1 MSLVDDV
8 DVGDAVPVGGD
19 DAAVLAECRR
29 AELSARRVE
38 GELIT
43 ALLEVERARVYLA
56 DGHRCLAAYGR
67 GVHRWDKLTARSRR
81 GLVKLSRRD
90 GRVVDRLVDGRV
102 GVPQA
107 HLIGRLFETPRVGMF
122 VELFL
127 DMFLEWAAML
137 DYADFEEQVR
147 AWRLLVDQ
155 DGSDPER
162 AHRDRSLRVGMSDHR
177 YTVSF
182 EGPAVDGVRLKAM
195 LQRFEDIEWDLDWAH
210 TVNVYGPEGATP
222 ELMPR
227 TAGQRRYDAF
237 QNLLDHVQIPT
248 RRPRVTDD
256 LDDLDDPDF
265 DTDLDDDTVADGV
278 DDGVDDDTVAD
289 GGTNAAANAA
299 TAAARPATG
308 SSGSGSGVGMVV
320 NLIADVDTFLAA
332 LDRMFPSGPGDR
344 SRPFPVPFGP
354 TRARSQSFDGDFVSP
369 HDLVLAALAGQIR
382 VLLTG
387 GDGQVIKMTRRSRFF
402 TGPLRDAALATAT
415 RCGHAG
421 CLVATSCLQVDHWL
435 ADSHGGITEIANSGG
450 GACSHHNNWRYTT
463 NAKLQRHP
471 DGRLTTHRPDGTD
484 IAPPD

>member
-1 MSLVDDV
+1 MSVVDDV

-29 AELSARRVE
+29 AELGVRRAE
-38 GELIT
+38 GELII
-43 ALLEVERARVYLA
+43 ALLAVEAGRVYLA
-56 DGHRCLAAYGR
+56 DGHRCVAAYGR

-81 GLVKLSRRD
+81 GLVRLSRRD
-90 GRVVDRLVDGRV
+90 ARVVDRLVDGRV

-107 HLIGRLFETPRVGMF
+107 HLIGRVFETPRVGMY

-127 DMFLEWAAML
+127 EMFLEWAAML

-162 AHRDRSLRVGMSDHR
+162 AHRDRSMRVGMSDHQ
-177 YTVSF
+177 YTVSL
-182 EGPAVDGVRLKAM
+182 EGPAVDGVRLKTM

-210 TVNVYGPEGATP
+210 TVNVYGPEGASP

-227 TAGQRRYDAF
+227 TPGQRRYDAF

-248 RRPRVTDD
+248 RRPRPEGEV
-256 LDDLDDPDF
+256 DDLDDPDF
-265 DTDLDDDTVADGV
+265 DTAGDMAGDTV
-278 DDGVDDDTVAD
+278 DDG
-289 GGTNAAANAA
+289 GTGDAAAAD
-299 TAAARPATG
+299 AAAGRPTTG
-308 SSGSGSGVGMVV
+308 SSGSSGSGVGMVV

-387 GDGQVIKMTRRSRFF
+387 DDGQVIKMTRRSRFF

-435 ADSHGGITEIANSGG
+435 ADSHGGLTEIANSGG
-450 GACSHHNNWRYTT
+450 GACRHHNNWRYTSA
-463 NAKLQRHP
+463 AKLQRHP

>member
-8 DVGDAVPVGGD
+8 GVGGGVPPGD
-19 DAAVLAECRR
+19 GDAAVLAECRR
-29 AELSARRVE
+29 AELSVRRVE

-90 GRVVDRLVDGRV
+90 GRVVDRLLDGRV

-107 HLIGRLFETPRVGMF
+107 HLIGRVFETPRVGMF

-182 EGPAVDGVRLKAM
+182 EGPAVDGVRLKAL

-210 TVNVYGPEGATP
+210 TVNVYGPDGATP

-227 TAGQRRYDAF
+227 TPGQRRYDAF

-248 RRPRVTDD
+248 RRPRPDGD

-265 DTDLDDDTVADGV
+265 DTDLTTDDIDTADDTADDIADDSDARPEPAAPVATATPAMQACESDDAADGPQRPAS
-278 DDGVDDDTVAD
+278 D
-289 GGTNAAANAA
+289 
-299 TAAARPATG
+299 RPATG
-308 SSGSGSGVGMVV
+308 VAVGDQVGSTGDRVVGVGV
-320 NLIADVDTFLAA
+320 
-332 LDRMFPSGPGDR
+332 G
-344 SRPFPVPFGP
+344 
-354 TRARSQSFDGDFVSP
+354 
-369 HDLVLAALAGQIR
+369 
-382 VLLTG
+382 G
-387 GDGQVIKMTRRSRFF
+387 GDGGQPDRGCRHVPRRPGPDVPHRSR
-402 TGPLRDAALATAT
+402 
-415 RCGHAG
+415 
-421 CLVATSCLQVDHWL
+421 
-435 ADSHGGITEIANSGG
+435 
-450 GACSHHNNWRYTT
+450 
-463 NAKLQRHP
+463 
-471 DGRLTTHRPDGTD
+471 
-484 IAPPD
+484 

>member
-1 MSLVDDV
+1 MSVVDDV
-8 DVGDAVPVGGD
+8 DVGGGVGGGVPPGD
-19 DAAVLAECRR
+19 GDAAVLAECRR

-43 ALLEVERARVYLA
+43 ALVEVEAGRVYLA

-90 GRVVDRLVDGRV
+90 GRVVDRLLDGRV

-107 HLIGRLFETPRVGMF
+107 HLIGRVFETPRVGMY

-162 AHRDRSLRVGMSDHR
+162 AHRDRSMRVGMSDHR

-195 LQRFEDIEWDLDWAH
+195 LQRFDDIEWDLDWAH

-222 ELMPR
+222 GLMPR

-248 RRPRVTDD
+248 RRPRPDG
-256 LDDLDDPDF
+256 DLDDPDYN
-265 DTDLDDDTVADGV
+265 DLDDPDYNDTTDDMADDIADDIV
-278 DDGVDDDTVAD
+278 DDGDARPEPAAAGTAGDSGDETAGDTVDD
-289 GGTNAAANAA
+289 GGTHDAADVPADAAAAA
-299 TAAARPATG
+299 SSDRPATG
-308 SSGSGSGVGMVV
+308 SGSGSGSGVGMVV

-332 LDRMFPSGPGDR
+332 LDRMFPNDPLVTGRGRSRCRSGPPGHDHSPSTVILSHHTIWCWRRWPDR
-344 SRPFPVPFGP
+344 SGCC
-354 TRARSQSFDGDFVSP
+354 SP
-369 HDLVLAALAGQIR
+369 AM
-382 VLLTG
+382 TG
-387 GDGQVIKMTRRSRFF
+387 R
-402 TGPLRDAALATAT
+402 
-415 RCGHAG
+415 
-421 CLVATSCLQVDHWL
+421 
-435 ADSHGGITEIANSGG
+435 
-450 GACSHHNNWRYTT
+450 
-463 NAKLQRHP
+463 
-471 DGRLTTHRPDGTD
+471 
-484 IAPPD
+484 